1 MKNYL
6 IYLLLINLFGFIL
19 ALSDKNRAIKKKQRI
34 RERTLLGFAVLGGGV
49 GLLLA
54 MLIANHKT
62 RKNKFMIGVPLIT
75 VIHFI
80 AAALIL
86 N

>member
-62 RKNKFMIGVPLIT
+62 RKKKFMIGVPLIT
-75 VIHFI
+75 VIHLVV
-80 AAALIL
+80 AALIL

>member
-19 ALSDKNRAIKKKQRI
+19 ALSDKNRAIKKKQRK
-34 RERTLLGFAVLGGGV
+34 RERTLLVFAVLGGGV

-62 RKNKFMIGVPLIT
+62 RKNKFMIGVP
-75 VIHFI
+75 
-80 AAALIL
+80 
-86 N
+86 

>member
-54 MLIANHKT
+54 MQIANHKT

-80 AAALIL
+80 AAALIF

>member
-80 AAALIL
+80 AAALIF

>member
-75 VIHFI
+75 VIHFVV
-80 AAALIL
+80 AALIL

>member
-80 AAALIL
+80 AAALL
-86 N
+86 FN

>member
-34 RERTLLGFAVLGGGV
+34 RERTLLGFAILGGGV

-62 RKNKFMIGVPLIT
+62 RKKKFIIGVPLIT
-75 VIHFI
+75 VIHLVV
-80 AAALIL
+80 AALIL

>member
-19 ALSDKNRAIKKKQRI
+19 ALSDKNRASKKKQRI

-80 AAALIL
+80 SAALIFY
-86 N
+86 

>member
-6 IYLLLINLFGFIL
+6 IYLLLINLFGLIL

-80 AAALIL
+80 ATALIL

>member
-1 MKNYL
+1 MKYYL
-6 IYLLLINLFGFIL
+6 IYLLLINIIGFIL

-34 RERTLLGFAVLGGGV
+34 RERTLIGFAIFGGGV

-62 RKNKFMIGVPLIT
+62 RKIKFMVGVPVIT